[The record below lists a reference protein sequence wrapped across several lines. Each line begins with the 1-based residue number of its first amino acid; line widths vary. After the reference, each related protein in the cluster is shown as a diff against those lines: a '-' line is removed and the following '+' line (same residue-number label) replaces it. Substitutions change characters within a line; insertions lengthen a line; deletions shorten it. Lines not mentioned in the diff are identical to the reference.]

1 MSPFIWIVLFYAY
14 FCTPQKGKRSDSV
27 AQLVEQYTFNVWVL
41 GSSPSGITK
50 LRRKSG
56 LFCFKDVSKACFRKR
71 TRNKKATSTRSV
83 MVESFGLAHWGGRS
97 AKRSEADNP
106 KNFARFLVYCFVWL
120 GPTSEN

>member
-56 LFCFKDVSKACFRKR
+56 LFCFKTATGACSREQ
-71 TRNKKATSTRSV
+71 TRNKKAKATQSV
-83 MVESFGLAHWGGRS
+83 ALRSFGLGQCGGEVVR
-97 AKRSEADNP
+97 AK
-106 KNFARFLVYCFVWL
+106 
-120 GPTSEN
+120 

>member
-50 LRRKSG
+50 LRHKSG
-56 LFCFKDVSKACFRKR
+56 LFLCKDAKQACLIERMSM
-71 TRNKKATSTRSV
+71 KKATKARSDLV
-83 MVESFGLAHWGGRS
+83 QGFGLAQCGGKS
-97 AKRSEADNP
+97 FEH
-106 KNFARFLVYCFVWL
+106 ARTTIPF
-120 GPTSEN
+120 

>member
-14 FCTPQKGKRSDSV
+14 FCTPLNGKTEDSV

-56 LFCFKDVSKACFRKR
+56 LFCFKAATGACSREQ
-71 TRNKKATSTRSV
+71 TRNKKAKATHRV
-83 MVESFGLAHWGGRS
+83 ALRSFGLDQCGGEVG
-97 AKRSEADNP
+97 ATK
-106 KNFARFLVYCFVWL
+106 
-120 GPTSEN
+120 

>member
-50 LRRKSG
+50 GEEDRGQQHCPLLFFIYTKIRPGGEIGRHVRLRG
-56 LFCFKDVSKACFRKR
+56 VFRK
-71 TRNKKATSTRSV
+71 
-83 MVESFGLAHWGGRS
+83 MCWFESSPGHQYNS
-97 AKRSEADNP
+97 
-106 KNFARFLVYCFVWL
+106 RFY
-120 GPTSEN
+120 GES

>member
-56 LFCFKDVSKACFRKR
+56 LFCFKAATGACSREQ

-83 MVESFGLAHWGGRS
+83 MVESFGL
-97 AKRSEADNP
+97 DQ
-106 KNFARFLVYCFVWL
+106 FV
-120 GPTSEN
+120 GKSDE

>member
-56 LFCFKDVSKACFRKR
+56 LFLCKAAKQACLIERMSM
-71 TRNKKATSTRSV
+71 KKAKATRCV
-83 MVESFGLAHWGGRS
+83 ALRSFGLDQFVGKSDEQSEDDNPIIELRGEVGR
-97 AKRSEADNP
+97 AKRGRQSHN
-106 KNFARFLVYCFVWL
+106 
-120 GPTSEN
+120 

>member
-56 LFCFKDVSKACFRKR
+56 LFCFKDVLKACFRKR
-71 TRNKKATSTRSV
+71 TRNKKATKARSDLV
-83 MVESFGLAHWGGRS
+83 LGFGLAQFGGEVGETQWSRQS
-97 AKRSEADNP
+97 Q
-106 KNFARFLVYCFVWL
+106 NFMVRFCSLL
-120 GPTSEN
+120 